1 MKRPLLLLDVDG
13 VINVFRPGLQDGPAW
28 AAVGGLDLAFQ
39 VQGHWL
45 RVPRGMKERLKRLDE
60 AFECVWATSW
70 EGDAATVVG
79 ARLGIG
85 RHWPF
90 IRFLSS
96 RGTGRRKLA
105 AISDWC
111 DEHAQGRPLAWVD
124 DDIDPSAWD
133 WARNRGD
140 TLLVPTRLDEGLTE
154 HQADELLRW
163 ADALAGES
171 GYTGARPGS

>member
-1 MKRPLLLLDVDG
+1 MRVDH
-13 VINVFRPGLQDGPAW
+13 L
-28 AAVGGLDLAFQ
+28 VGGRR
-39 VQGHWL
+39 GH
-45 RVPRGMKERLKRLDE
+45 RRRS
-60 AFECVWATSW
+60 A
-70 EGDAATVVG
+70 
-79 ARLGIG
+79 G
-85 RHWPF
+85 RS
-90 IRFLSS
+90 FLSS